1 MARIVVAGGAGF
13 LGSHLVERLLDR
25 GDEVVVLDNLVTG
38 VIENLEAC
46 FGRPGFVFHRVD
58 VSDFVHVAGPVDAVM
73 HLASPASPADF
84 ASIPIQILKVGSL
97 GTHRLLGL
105 AKDKGASFFLASTS
119 EVYGDPQVHPQ
130 PESYWGHV
138 NPIGPR
144 GCYDEAKR
152 FAEAMTMAYH
162 RTHGVDV
169 RIVRI
174 FNTYGPRMRP
184 EDGRVVTNFV
194 VQALR
199 GEELTVYGDGSQT
212 RSFCYVDDE
221 VDGFV
226 RLLDSDVLG
235 PVNIGNPGEFT
246 VLQLAELVAEMVPSA
261 AGIRFEPLP
270 TDDPAQRRPD
280 ITRATELLGWAPTV
294 DLRDGLRLT
303 IDWFRGRLSR
313 PG

>member
-105 AKDKGASFFLASTS
+105 AKDKAASFFLASTS

-162 RTHGVDV
+162 RAHGVDV

-184 EDGRVVTNFV
+184 DDGRVVTNFV

-221 VDGFV
+221 VEGFI
-226 RLLDSDVLG
+226 RLLDSGVTE
-235 PVNIGNPGEFT
+235 PVNIGNPAEFT
-246 VLQLAELVAEMVPSA
+246 VLQLAELVVEMIPGA
-261 AGIRFEPLP
+261 GGIRFEPLP
-270 TDDPAQRRPD
+270 ADDPTQRRPD
-280 ITRATELLGWAPTV
+280 ISRATEQLGWQPTV
-294 DLRDGLRLT
+294 ELREGLGRT
-303 IDWFRGRLSR
+303 IDWFRTLLATT
-313 PG
+313 